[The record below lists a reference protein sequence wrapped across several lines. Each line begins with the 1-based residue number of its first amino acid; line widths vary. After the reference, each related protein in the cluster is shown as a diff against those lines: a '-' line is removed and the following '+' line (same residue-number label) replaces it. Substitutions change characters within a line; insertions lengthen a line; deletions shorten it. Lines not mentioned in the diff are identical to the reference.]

1 MDASFKEKS
10 AWLTF
15 IVMLVTFGNYF
26 GRVLFFPNIVENE
39 AGLLLIVLVI
49 FVIIMIILHIG
60 LAVGQKQEQE
70 DERDQRVSGKAYRNA
85 HFAMISALVMSV
97 GYLMFFDVGSLMDA
111 VNMMVFA
118 MVIGELTYLGSQL
131 FYYRVGA

>member
-15 IVMLVTFGNYF
+15 IAMTVMFGNYF
-26 GRVLFFPNIVENE
+26 GRALFFPSVVENQ
-39 AGLLLIVLVI
+39 AGLLLSVLVI
-49 FVIIMIILHIG
+49 FVVIMIILHIG
-60 LAVGQKQEQE
+60 LAMGQKQEQE
-70 DERDQRVSGKAYRNA
+70 DERDHRVSGKAYRNA
-85 HFAMISALVMSV
+85 HIAIIATLVMSV
-97 GYLMFFDVGSLMDA
+97 GYLIFFDVGSLMDA

-131 FYYRVGA
+131 VYYRVGA